1 MKKLEEKF
9 EMDKELPSHYPLVN
23 LGGKVV
29 RYDPNKH
36 ELEKG
41 ESAVYFDFEEQKIK
55 EGTIEVVEHSNPFNY
70 PVYVINGNPHM
81 HHRVWPKVKE
91 EENKANLSAKGTTE
105 SLVNLHEYAKLEK
118 KFG

>member
-36 ELEKG
+36 EL
-41 ESAVYFDFEEQKIK
+41 
-55 EGTIEVVEHSNPFNY
+55 GTIEVVEHSNPFNY